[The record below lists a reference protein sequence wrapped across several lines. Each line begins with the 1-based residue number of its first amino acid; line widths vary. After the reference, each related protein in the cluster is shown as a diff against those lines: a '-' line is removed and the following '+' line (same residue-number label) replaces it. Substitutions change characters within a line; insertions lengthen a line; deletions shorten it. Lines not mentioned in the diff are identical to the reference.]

1 MKKITILF
9 AALILG
15 SSLMAQKLPQPSP
28 TGKVEQVVGLTD
40 VTIEY
45 SRPGVKDRV
54 IFGDLVPF
62 DKVWRTGA
70 NRPTKITF
78 STDVKINGQDLAA
91 GTYALLSFP
100 GKDSFTFVFSKNLD
114 SGEGN
119 YKESDDAL
127 RVKARIEPVAHTES
141 LTFNVAN
148 LRDASA
154 SICLSWEK
162 TMACMDLTVAVDEE
176 ALKNIDAKIK
186 EIEGAYGV
194 YNSSAR
200 YYLENNKDP
209 KKALEWAEKSTGI
222 QETFWNLIT
231 LSKAQAANGDYK
243 AAIATAQKGV
253 TKSTEAGNDAYV
265 KMHQANIAEWTPL
278 AATQKK
284 KK

>member
-28 TGKVEQVVGLTD
+28 SGKLEQVVGLTD

-54 IFGDLVPF
+54 IFGDLIPY

-91 GTYALLSFP
+91 GTYAVLSFP

-127 RVKARIEPVAHTES
+127 RVKARVEAVSHTETM
-141 LTFNVAN
+141 TFNVAN

-154 SICLSWEK
+154 TICMSWEK
-162 TMACMDLTVAVDEE
+162 TMACMDLTVAVDDE
-176 ALKNIDAKIK
+176 AVKNIEAKIK

-209 KKALEWAEKSTGI
+209 KKALEWAQKSTSI